1 MIILHLS
8 APLEGPAVL
17 LFWDEMAPTYL
28 IHTLTERVNNGRLAY
43 VFGSLVHC
51 GVKTDNLNLIAWHV

>member
-1 MIILHLS
+1 
-8 APLEGPAVL
+8 
-17 LFWDEMAPTYL
+17 MAPTYL

-51 GVKTDNLNLIAWHV
+51 GVKTDLKNLNLIACNV

>member
-1 MIILHLS
+1 
-8 APLEGPAVL
+8 
-17 LFWDEMAPTYL
+17 MAQTYL

-51 GVKTDNLNLIAWHV
+51 GVKTDLKYLNLIAWHV

>member
-1 MIILHLS
+1 
-8 APLEGPAVL
+8 
-17 LFWDEMAPTYL
+17 MAATHL

-51 GVKTDNLNLIAWHV
+51 GAKTELKYLNLIVCARFKIKEGTTN